1 MKKLIFLLSVFTI
14 ILSCS
19 SDDSL
24 DTPPT
29 NNNVV
34 QETFGNWSPDFTN
47 QTANFTQ
54 TRTGTQG
61 TQQTRTIVVTVTS
74 STATSTEEILEEDI
88 NEDEDLFDI
97 VEITTSNYSAS
108 ESLGSFQLQVMN
120 ISIDN
125 NNGIKIGDEF
135 ISLNFGYIEYD
146 GNEFFCNTENEY
158 TYFVLGLNS
167 IGTTFSDNNFYGN
180 GDLVELTFLIKSSEL
195 SNKFELNSNHQYD
208 ISNYMSEIN
217 AFYGTSISSVDEY
230 DEWWDNYFEDT
241 DGDGWSDAEELLNN
255 GNPNDP
261 NITPDYDEYLSPLF
275 CEGNSTNINFLG
287 LDTGGNLY
295 TITDGEYGNGT
306 FFYDSTSFKITLN
319 DSNTYSVI
327 IEGETETGLPI
338 NIFYKGF
345 LSKYD
350 DRESKSNKKAKRAIL
365 KI

>member
-1 MKKLIFLLSVFTI
+1 MRKLFFLLSIFAIV
-14 ILSCS
+14 LSCS

-108 ESLGSFQLQVMN
+108 ESLGSFQLQEIN

-135 ISLNFGYIEYD
+135 ISLKFGYIEYD

-306 FFYDSTSFKITLN
+306 FFYDSSSFKITLN

-350 DRESKSNKKAKRAIL
+350 DRESKSNKKPKRVIL
-365 KI
+365 KK